1 VALSGAEL
9 RELLVKFIKVVA
21 TKLPDD
27 VLKALREER
36 EAEEDPVAKRF
47 YEMMLENARYAA
59 EKEIPICQDTG
70 VPFFFIKLGTRSP
83 YLSLIPSIIE
93 ESMEMASKEIP
104 LRPNAVDPVT
114 DENLGD
120 NVGPYV
126 PWIEYELLPDSDLT
140 EITLLLSGGGSSL
153 LGRSTTFK
161 PLNGFEEMIDFIVD
175 AVAEY
180 GVNACPPLFIGIG
193 IGATSE
199 IASILAKRALLRE
212 IGSRNRNNIIA
223 EIEEL
228 LLRKLNE
235 LKIGVQGYG
244 AGKSVL
250 DVHIEYSARHPTT
263 FAVGLSVNCW
273 ALRRGVV
280 RLYPDGR
287 IELPLYSGVRLI

>member
-1 VALSGAEL
+1 MSSGKAEL
-9 RELLVKFIKVVA
+9 RELLVKFIKIVA

-27 VLKALREER
+27 VIEVLQREE
-36 EAEEDPVAKRF
+36 EAEKDPIAKRF
-47 YEMMLENARYAA
+47 YGIMLENLRYAV

-70 VPFFFIKLGTRSP
+70 IPFFFIKLGIRSP

-93 ESMEMASKEIP
+93 ESMKIATEEVP

-120 NVGPYV
+120 NVGPYI
-126 PWIEYELLPDSDLT
+126 PWIEYELLPDSDIT

-153 LGRSTTFK
+153 PGRSITFK
-161 PLNGFEEMIDFIVD
+161 PLNGFEEMIEFIVD

-180 GVNACPPLFIGIG
+180 GINACPPLFIGIG

-199 IASILAKRALLRE
+199 IASILAKRALLRR
-212 IGSRNRNNIIA
+212 IGSRNRNTVIA
-223 EIEEL
+223 ELEEL
-228 LLRKLNE
+228 LLRRLNE

-244 AGKSVL
+244 VGRSVL

-273 ALRRGVV
+273 VLRRGIM
-280 RLYPDGR
+280 RLYPNGR
-287 IELPLYSGVRLI
+287 VELPLYSGVKLR

>member
-1 VALSGAEL
+1 VALSRAEL

-36 EAEEDPVAKRF
+36 EAEEDPVAERF

-120 NVGPYV
+120 NVGPHI
-126 PWIEYELLPDSDLT
+126 PWIEYELLPNSNLT

-199 IASILAKRALLRE
+199 IASVLAKRALLRE
-212 IGSRNRNNIIA
+212 IGSRNRNNVIA

-228 LLRKLNE
+228 LLRRLNE
-235 LKIGVQGYG
+235 LRIGVQGYG

-273 ALRRGVV
+273 ALRRGIV

-287 IELPLYSGVRLI
+287 IELPLYSGVKLI

>member
-1 VALSGAEL
+1 VTLSGAEL
-9 RELLVKFIKVVA
+9 RELLLKFIKVVA

-27 VLKALREER
+27 VLKALRGER

-93 ESMEMASKEIP
+93 ESVEMASEEIP
-104 LRPNAVDPVT
+104 LRPNAVDPVS

-126 PWIEYELLPDSDLT
+126 PWIEYELLHDSDLT

-175 AVAEY
+175 AVTEY

-228 LLRKLNE
+228 LLRRLNE
-235 LKIGVQGYG
+235 LRIGVQGYG

-280 RLYPDGR
+280 RLYSDGR
-287 IELPLYSGVRLI
+287 IELPLYSGAKLM

>member
-1 VALSGAEL
+1 MDLSGAEL

-47 YEMMLENARYAA
+47 YEMMLDNARYAA

-70 VPFFFIKLGTRSP
+70 VPFFFIKLGTKSP

-228 LLRKLNE
+228 LLRRLNE

-250 DVHIEYSARHPTT
+250 DVHIEYS
-263 FAVGLSVNCW
+263 
-273 ALRRGVV
+273 
-280 RLYPDGR
+280 
-287 IELPLYSGVRLI
+287 

>member
-1 VALSGAEL
+1 MRRFKLEGVDGKCVTLSGAEL

-27 VLKALREER
+27 VLKALRGER

-93 ESMEMASKEIP
+93 ESVEMASEEIP
-104 LRPNAVDPVT
+104 LRPNAVDPVS

-140 EITLLLSGGGSSL
+140 EIT
-153 LGRSTTFK
+153 
-161 PLNGFEEMIDFIVD
+161 
-175 AVAEY
+175 
-180 GVNACPPLFIGIG
+180 
-193 IGATSE
+193 
-199 IASILAKRALLRE
+199 
-212 IGSRNRNNIIA
+212 
-223 EIEEL
+223 
-228 LLRKLNE
+228 
-235 LKIGVQGYG
+235 
-244 AGKSVL
+244 
-250 DVHIEYSARHPTT
+250 
-263 FAVGLSVNCW
+263 
-273 ALRRGVV
+273 
-280 RLYPDGR
+280 
-287 IELPLYSGVRLI
+287 

>member
-1 VALSGAEL
+1 MALSGAEL

-47 YEMMLENARYAA
+47 YEMMLDNARYAA

-70 VPFFFIKLGTRSP
+70 VPFFFIKLGTKSP

-228 LLRKLNE
+228 LLRRLNE

-273 ALRRGVV
+273 ALRKGVV
-280 RLYPDGR
+280 KLYPDGR

>member
-1 VALSGAEL
+1 MALSGAEL

-27 VLKALREER
+27 VLKALQEER
-36 EAEEDPVAKRF
+36 EAEEDPVAERF
-47 YEMMLENARYAA
+47 YEMMLENAHYAA

-70 VPFFFIKLGTRSP
+70 VPFFFIKLGERSP

-93 ESMEMASKEIP
+93 ESMEMASEEIP

-120 NVGPYV
+120 NVGPYI
-126 PWIEYELLPDSDLT
+126 PWMVYELLPNSDLT

-153 LGRSTTFK
+153 LGRSITFK

-212 IGSRNRNNIIA
+212 IGSRNRNNVIA

-228 LLRKLNE
+228 LLRRLNE
-235 LKIGVQGYG
+235 LRIGVQGYG

-280 RLYPDGR
+280 RLYPGGR
-287 IELPLYSGVRLI
+287 IELPLYSGVKLI